1 MNDIYWEGKVE
12 EVPEKSKYK
21 WWKSYSPY
29 YKKSYNTGY
38 IIHATAT
45 TKNLTEENLGEEVV
59 LENQYDKDFD
69 LHVYSD
75 DLTFTLSCKI
85 QHGTSKYRNQQY
97 ADCENKGLYHGCT
110 QKAWLTF
117 ANIGNKCHPEE
128 MLLEYES
135 YHCDNYDYDVKL
147 KGSLWNKHYK
157 APADQP
163 ANDEPADAEPATTTT
178 SLN

>member
-1 MNDIYWEGKVE
+1 ME

-21 WWKSYSPY
+21 WWKSFSPY

-45 TKNLTEENLGEEVV
+45 TK
-59 LENQYDKDFD
+59 NQYDKDFD

-157 APADQP
+157 APNGDP
-163 ANDEPADAEPATTTT
+163 ANDEPADAEPATTDDEPANDQPTPT
-178 SLN
+178 SPN